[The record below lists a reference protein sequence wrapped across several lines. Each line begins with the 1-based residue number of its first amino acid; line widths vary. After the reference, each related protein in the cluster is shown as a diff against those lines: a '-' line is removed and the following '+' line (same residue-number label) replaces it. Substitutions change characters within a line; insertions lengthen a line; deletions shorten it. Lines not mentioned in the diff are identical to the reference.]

1 MAPYH
6 RRRYHINRAGRS
18 LVLSANRV
26 EDFAAQWD
34 AMARLME
41 QPMKSR
47 TLISLW
53 SFAALSTVLFLSTPA
68 AFAQQHPA
76 GGAPHWSYSGPDGPD
91 HWGDLDPSFAACKTG
106 QRQAPID
113 IKDAKPADLKPI
125 GFDYKLSPMKIVNNG
140 HTIRV
145 DYEAGSSITVDGKQY
160 PLVQFHFHHP
170 SEEEING
177 QKFDMVLHLV
187 HVSADGHAIAVGVLL
202 KSGNENPLI
211 RDIWA
216 HIPREVDKEVE
227 FKKIVINAADL
238 LPADRNYYSFDG
250 SLTIPP
256 CGDVKWFVM
265 KTPVE
270 LSPAQIAAFAK
281 LYPDNARPIQPTNGR
296 EIEESDF
303 TK

>member
-1 MAPYH
+1 
-6 RRRYHINRAGRS
+6 
-18 LVLSANRV
+18 
-26 EDFAAQWD
+26 
-34 AMARLME
+34 
-41 QPMKSR
+41 MKLR

-53 SFAALSTVLFLSTPA
+53 SLAALSTVLFLCTPP
-68 AFAQQHPA
+68 AFAQQHPT

-91 HWGDLDPSFAACKTG
+91 HWGDLDPGFAVCKTG
-106 QRQAPID
+106 QHESPID

-125 GFDYKLSPMKIVNNG
+125 KFDYKLSPMNIVNNG
-140 HTIRV
+140 HTILV
-145 DYEAGSSITVDGKQY
+145 NYEAGSSITVDGKQY

-177 QKFDMVLHLV
+177 QKSDMVLHLV

-216 HIPREVDKEVE
+216 HIPKEVGKEVE

-238 LPADRNYYSFDG
+238 LPADRNYYTFEG
-250 SLTIPP
+250 SLTTPP
-256 CGDVKWFVM
+256 CSDVKWFVM
-265 KTPVE
+265 KTPIE

-281 LYPDNARPIQPTNGR
+281 LYPDNTRPIQPTNGR
-296 EIEESDF
+296 EIEESNF
-303 TK
+303 TDR